1 MVHPENN
8 GTDDPANSGYYKAKY
23 QSIEDLPSVGPAT
36 ASKLKEIGFKT
47 VESIAMAT
55 TAELINAG
63 IGEETAGKV
72 IEAARKSIAITFVR
86 GDELVEI
93 RKQIKQLTTGC
104 PSLDSLLKGGL
115 ETQSLTEFYGEFGT
129 GKSQICHQLCVTV
142 QLPED
147 QGGLNGGALYIDSEN
162 TFRPERIQ
170 QIAERFN
177 LDSNEVLKKI
187 IFAEAYTSDH
197 QMVLLDNAD
206 EVVKENNV
214 RLIIV
219 DSLTSHFR
227 SEYLGREMLASRQQ
241 LLNKHMHKL
250 MRLSRAFNTVAV
262 ITNQVMSQP
271 DAFFT
276 KGVIPVGGHIVGHMS
291 HSRIFLRK
299 GRDNIRIAKLTV
311 SPSLPEGEVPIRI
324 TEQGIES
331 DEEI

>member
-1 MVHPENN
+1 MGTEGPE
-8 GTDDPANSGYYKAKY
+8 YYKTKY
-23 QSIEDLPSVGPAT
+23 QGIEDLPSVGPTT
-36 ASKLKEIGFKT
+36 ALKLREIGFKT

-55 TAELINAG
+55 ISELVVAG
-63 IGEETAGKV
+63 IGEETAGKI

-86 GDELVEI
+86 GDELVEL

-104 PSLDSLLKGGL
+104 SSLDNLLKGGI

-142 QLPED
+142 QLPENE
-147 QGGLNGGALYIDSEN
+147 GGLNGGALYIDTEN
-162 TFRPERIQ
+162 TFRPERIIQ
-170 QIAERFN
+170 MAPRFG
-177 LDSNEVLKKI
+177 LDSEKVLKKI

-197 QMVLLDNAD
+197 QTVLLDNSD
-206 EVVKENNV
+206 EIIKNDKI

-227 SEYLGREMLASRQQ
+227 SEYIGREMLAARQQ

-250 MRLSRAFNTVAV
+250 MRLSRAFNTCAV

-276 KGVIPVGGHIVGHMS
+276 KGVIPVGGNIVGHMS
-291 HSRIFLRK
+291 HTRIYLRK
-299 GRDNIRIAKLTV
+299 GRNNIRIAKLTV
-311 SPSLPEGEVPIRI
+311 SPNLPEGETPIKI

-331 DEEI
+331 DEEN